1 MAHHKS
7 AEKRIRQT
15 AVRTERN
22 KALRTR
28 MKNVVKNVR
37 IAAESGDAAALQ
49 EAFRVANK
57 ELHRLVSKG
66 LIKKQTASRK
76 VSRLAKLLN
85 AQ

>member
-15 AVRTERN
+15 ATRTERN

-28 MKNVVKNVR
+28 MKNVIKSVR
-37 IAAESGDAAALQ
+37 VAAASSDASVMQ
-49 EAFRVANK
+49 EAFRAANK
-57 ELHRLVSKG
+57 ELHKLVSKG

-76 VSRLAKLLN
+76 VSRLAKLV
-85 AQ
+85 ASK